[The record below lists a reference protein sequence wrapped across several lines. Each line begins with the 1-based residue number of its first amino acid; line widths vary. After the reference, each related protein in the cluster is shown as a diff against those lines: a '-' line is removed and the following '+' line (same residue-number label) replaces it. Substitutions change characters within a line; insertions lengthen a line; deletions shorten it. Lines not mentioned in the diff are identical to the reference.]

1 MNFYIGILILLN
13 TMCNRTIFNF
23 NSNSDLTDWEIV
35 NDVVMGGKS
44 FSDFTLN
51 SDGNG
56 VFSGKI
62 SLENNGGFS
71 SVHFQFKKMEVHS
84 ESKIVIKLKG
94 DGKKYQLRVKSNSK
108 TYYSYITY
116 FSTNGEWQEIVI
128 SLKDMYPQ
136 FRGKKMDQPNFSH
149 PHLEQLSFL
158 IANKK
163 SENFILLI
171 DKIELL

>member
-1 MNFYIGILILLN
+1 MG
-13 TMCNRTIFNF
+13 NRTIFDF
-23 NSNSDLTDWEIV
+23 NTNSDLKDWEIV
-35 NDVVMGGKS
+35 NDDVMGGKS
-44 FSDFTLN
+44 SSKIELSTE
-51 SDGNG
+51 GNA
-56 VFSGKI
+56 VFSGAV

-71 SVHFQFKKMEVHS
+71 SVHYQFKKMEVHDD
-84 ESKIVIKLKG
+84 SKIVIRLKG

-116 FSTNGEWQEIVI
+116 FSTNGEWQEIII